1 LTDPSKM
8 VIVTEA
14 EKKKGGN
21 SYVEIFINSQSNQT
35 SLESY
40 CLPENSGAVGQIA
53 IWRRIHAKA

>member
-1 LTDPSKM
+1 M